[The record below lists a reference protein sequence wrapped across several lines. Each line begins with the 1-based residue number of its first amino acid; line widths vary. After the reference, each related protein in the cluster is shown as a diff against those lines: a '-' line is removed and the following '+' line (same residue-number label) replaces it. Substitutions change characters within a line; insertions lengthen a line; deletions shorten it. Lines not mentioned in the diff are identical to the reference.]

1 MIATQSG
8 LLSRGTVTTGADLS
22 RVAQENGFAPKVE
35 VIVMACNECASERQR
50 EFNGELAIHFPG
62 IAGLQRPIVWT
73 FPKLLVCL
81 DCGHAEFS
89 VPERE
94 LSVLVKGVPL
104 TGALVSPPRGEIA

>member
-1 MIATQSG
+1 
-8 LLSRGTVTTGADLS
+8 
-22 RVAQENGFAPKVE
+22 
-35 VIVMACNECASERQR
+35 MACNKCASENQR

-94 LSVLVKGVPL
+94 LSVLVTGAPVN
-104 TGALVSPPRGEIA
+104 GALVLPPRGEIAQNP